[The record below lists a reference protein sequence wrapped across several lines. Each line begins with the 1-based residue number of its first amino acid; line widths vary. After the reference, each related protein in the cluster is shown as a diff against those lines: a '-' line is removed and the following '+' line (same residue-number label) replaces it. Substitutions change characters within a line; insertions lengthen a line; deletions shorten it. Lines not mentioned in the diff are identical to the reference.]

1 MGVPPVPG
9 DEVGGWEVARL
20 TSLPRYVGEV
30 MASLTNLLL
39 GPDGARCRAAADA
52 ITRVLSKTRCRGLYS
67 APLFSIPPSTL
78 LANILFL

>member
-1 MGVPPVPG
+1 M
-9 DEVGGWEVARL
+9 GGWEVARL

-52 ITRVLSKTRCRGLYS
+52 ITRVLSKTR
-67 APLFSIPPSTL
+67 
-78 LANILFL
+78 